1 MTETR
6 RRIPASDPTA
16 LYLRVSTE
24 EQDLAGWE
32 RELRAYAASR
42 NWSVVETYAE
52 KASGT
57 GRAVRPE
64 YDRLLRDAKS
74 AARPWRHLLVW
85 ALDRFSRAET
95 FTKATQAILD
105 LEAMGVRFHS
115 FKEPTLDTPDDGRPN
130 LGRDVLLALLPVIA
144 SFESKR
150 RSERVRVA
158 MKEIKEG
165 RRRTRS
171 GRPPGRPRRVTP
183 ELAAKVLELRARG
196 LPWNVVAQHAGL
208 PAGTCRKI
216 RPPGLPTATGG
227 VEKGPAGFGTPS
239 VPDS

>member
-1 MTETR
+1 MQRVVHDLPLTETR
-6 RRIPASDPTA
+6 RGIPASDSTA

-24 EQDLAGWE
+24 EQDLAGQE

-95 FTKATQAILD
+95 FTKAT
-105 LEAMGVRFHS
+105 
-115 FKEPTLDTPDDGRPN
+115 
-130 LGRDVLLALLPVIA
+130 
-144 SFESKR
+144 
-150 RSERVRVA
+150 
-158 MKEIKEG
+158 
-165 RRRTRS
+165 
-171 GRPPGRPRRVTP
+171 
-183 ELAAKVLELRARG
+183 
-196 LPWNVVAQHAGL
+196 
-208 PAGTCRKI
+208 
-216 RPPGLPTATGG
+216 
-227 VEKGPAGFGTPS
+227 
-239 VPDS
+239 